1 MKKFLVL
8 FIAVLSVFC
17 YSSCEDKE
25 EVIEHKYKLTTRGL
39 GATNIVIHEVND
51 NGDVLKKRSIYEI
64 KPNEYSSIFTA
75 DEKATGVWLY
85 YKSGIYEI
93 DSYYKY
99 YYDFVSIDLGIVDI
113 EVFNV
118 VPHLE
123 EEITEEEYNFYV
135 NQ

>member
-1 MKKFLVL
+1 MKKFLGL

-17 YSSCEDKE
+17 FSSCEDKE
-25 EVIEHKYKLTTRGL
+25 EVIEHKYKLTAGVS
-39 GATNIVIHEVND
+39 GATNIVIHEVNN
-51 NGDVLKKRSIYEI
+51 NGDILKKRSIYEI

-93 DSYYKY
+93 DSYYKEY
-99 YYDFVSIDLGIVDI
+99 ADFESIDLGIVDI

-118 VPHLE
+118 IPRLD

>member
-1 MKKFLVL
+1 MKKFFAL

-17 YSSCEDKE
+17 FSSCEDKE
-25 EVIEHKYKLTTRGL
+25 EVIEHKYKLTAEVF

-51 NGDVLKKRSIYEI
+51 NGDILKKRSIYEI

-99 YYDFVSIDLGIVDI
+99 HYDFVSIDLGIVDI